1 MPDAGRDD
9 ELHVLACLQIRSKS
23 EKRGAPVGIELQHF
37 HRVAEVEVEDL
48 VGWENVHLGEGSGF
62 EQVVDR
68 RAQRAQA
75 AGQLDRADGDISL
88 AEGCGSSFSNAL
100 ISLAVITT
108 DVISSGR

>member
-1 MPDAGRDD
+1 LPDPGGDD
-9 ELHVLACLQIRSKS
+9 ELDVLACLQIRSKS
-23 EKRGAPVGIELQHF
+23 ENSGAPVGEKLQHF
-37 HRVAEVEVEDL
+37 YRVAEVEVEDL
-48 VGWENVHLGEGSGF
+48 VGGENVHLGEGSGF
-62 EQVVDR
+62 KQVVDG